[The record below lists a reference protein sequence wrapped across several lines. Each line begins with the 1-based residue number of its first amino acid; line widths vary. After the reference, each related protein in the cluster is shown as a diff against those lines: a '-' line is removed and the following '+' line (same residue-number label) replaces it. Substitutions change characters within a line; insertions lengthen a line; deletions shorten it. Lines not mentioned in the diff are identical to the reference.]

1 MATFGITPVTG
12 FPPVTDD
19 GFPRF
24 IQFQVDGNDVGG
36 RSVENVNF
44 VGDVSGTVSSDGSTV
59 TIDVTGGSGSPS
71 WRDAGSDTTLQ
82 AADANNGISF
92 SGVSGAQILIVE
104 DVLSEMQAVLL
115 LAYGGATVQVVGAS
129 GVEVLVRDGLL
140 AELAGQYA
148 TATLI
153 KRAAGV
159 YVLCGDL
166 TLGVS

>member
-1 MATFGITPVTG
+1 MPSFGITPVTG
-12 FPPVTDD
+12 FPPVSDD

-24 IQFQVDGNDVGG
+24 IQFQVDGVDVGN

-44 VGDVSGTVSSDGSTV
+44 TGDVDLSVSSDGGTV
-59 TIDVTGGSGSPS
+59 TVNVAGGSGSPS
-71 WRDAGSDTTLQ
+71 WRDVESDAVLQ
-82 AADANNGISF
+82 ATDADKGISF
-92 SGVSGAQILIVE
+92 SGVSGAQILVVE